1 MPTAATRTDVE
12 DLVGEDLT
20 ASAARVDRLIERAEA
35 IVAGDMPGFTFGA
48 VVDDEVTIDPDG
60 DDLLVLPY
68 YPVTSVSAITIDGA
82 ALAADAFT
90 FDTLGNV
97 RRRIG
102 GSILAG
108 VDDSGLTYR
117 WPDRGVDVVVT
128 YSYGIASAS
137 PPAEVTAVVAELAA
151 GRIVNPSQVAQES
164 LGDRSIAYGAVADGA
179 NSDGLSKSQRHRL
192 RHWRRNRFASARV
205 RS

>member
-20 ASAARVDRLIERAEA
+20 ASADRVDRLIERAEA

-102 GSILAG
+102 GSILAPIF
-108 VDDSGLTYR
+108 SGGRLEGQLIGTSR
-117 WPDRGVDVVVT
+117 
-128 YSYGIASAS
+128 ASALPTS
-137 PPAEVTAVVAELAA
+137 PDTRCISRNLSTTVSRNVRVKKPFAE
-151 GRIVNPSQVAQES
+151 
-164 LGDRSIAYGAVADGA
+164 
-179 NSDGLSKSQRHRL
+179 SDSSTPRTC
-192 RHWRRNRFASARV
+192 
-205 RS
+205 

>member
-20 ASAARVDRLIERAEA
+20 ASADRVDRLLERAEA
-35 IVAGDMPGFTFGA
+35 IVAGDMPGFTFGP
-48 VVDDEVTIDPDG
+48 VVDGEVTIDPDG

-68 YPVTSVSAITIDGA
+68 YPVTGITSITVDGVAI
-82 ALAADAFT
+82 AADGYT

-97 RRRIG
+97 RRRLG
-102 GSILAG
+102 GVIADA
-108 VDDSGLTYR
+108 DDSGLTYR
-117 WPDRGVDVVVT
+117 WPDRGVDIVVT
-128 YSYGIASAS
+128 YSYGVASAS